1 MWEDRETKPRDYLL
15 PCKCGKGRFKKLG
28 YNTYNTCLRNK
39 AIPKIYLEKD
49 DTLKDIYPDEEIY
62 NVRNFAE
69 GVITGNDYNRGDFE
83 FEYQDGVVEIRGSG
97 NSWDG
102 RYTNF
107 LAGEDYTESYEIGSS
122 PEEVANKILDNFDKA
137 LGVKE
142 GETKYD

>member
-1 MWEDRETKPRDYLL
+1 MRRGRDYSRDYLL

-49 DTLKDIYPDEEIY
+49 DSMKDIYPNEEIY
-62 NVRNFAE
+62 RVRNFDE
-69 GVITGNDYNRGDFE
+69 GVITGRDHRGDYE
-83 FEYQDGVVEIRGSG
+83 EEYQDGIVEVRGSG

-102 RYTNF
+102 EYYTFGGGGGRERY
-107 LAGEDYTESYEIGSS
+107 AIGSS
-122 PEEVANKILDNFDKA
+122 PEEVANKLLHNYDKA

>member
-1 MWEDRETKPRDYLL
+1 MWEDRETEPRDYLI

-49 DTLKDIYPDEEIY
+49 DSMKDIYPNEEIY
-62 NVRNFAE
+62 RVRNFAE
-69 GVITGNDYNRGDFE
+69 GVITGNDYKRGDFE
-83 FEYQDGVVEIRGSG
+83 FEYQEGIVEIRGSG

-102 RYTNF
+102 EYYTYGGGGYREMYA
-107 LAGEDYTESYEIGSS
+107 LGSS
-122 PEEVANKILDNFDKA
+122 PEEVANKILGNYDKA